1 MSPYTLHLLNL
12 VAVYAIAVIGLHIIV
27 GLCGQFSL
35 AQGAFFGIGAYGLAL
50 LETRAHWPAAVA
62 VLGGGVLA
70 AGIGALVGIP
80 ILRLRGHYLAMA
92 TIGFG
97 EILYLTLLNW
107 TALTNGPDGVRIA
120 RPFLAGA
127 GSLVYDRAFFA
138 LAATLVAAT
147 ALAARLLGRSSFGRE
162 LRAVRDNELA
172 AATSGIAVTHVKVAA
187 FAAAA
192 FFAGLAGGL
201 YGLLE
206 TYVSPDTFTFDF
218 SIVLLTMLLIG
229 GRYSV
234 GGAVAGAVLLGF
246 LPEWLRFLKDY
257 YMLLFGALVVVSVT
271 WMPSGI
277 AGLIGKSKIKS
288 QKSEIKNEGGEEA
301 A

>member
-1 MSPYTLHLLNL
+1 MGSYTLHLVNL

-50 LETRAHWPAAVA
+50 LESRGHWPAVAAALGGAFLSAAVA
-62 VLGGGVLA
+62 AVVGV
-70 AGIGALVGIP
+70 P

-107 TALTNGPDGVRIA
+107 TTLTNGPDGLRIA

-127 GSLVYDRAFFA
+127 GSPAYDRAFFIVV
-138 LAATLVAAT
+138 ATVVAACAMAT
-147 ALAARLLGRSSFGRE
+147 VILGRSAFGRE

-172 AATSGIAVTHVKVAA
+172 AATCGIAVPRVKTAA

-192 FFAGLAGGL
+192 FFAGLAGAL

-218 SIVLLTMLLIG
+218 SIVLLTMLLVG

-234 GGAVAGAVLLGF
+234 AGAVIGAVLLGF

-271 WMPSGI
+271 WMPAGI
-277 AGLIGKSKIKS
+277 VGTFDARRRRG
-288 QKSEIKNEGGEEA
+288 A

>member
-12 VAVYAIAVIGLHIIV
+12 VAVYAIAVVGLYLIV
-27 GLCGQFSL
+27 GLGGQFSL
-35 AQGAFFGIGAYGLAL
+35 AQGAFFGIGAYGTAL
-50 LETRAHWPAAVA
+50 LEARWHWHAIPAA
-62 VLGGGVLA
+62 LGGALIA
-70 AGIGALVGIP
+70 ALIGMLVGIP
-80 ILRLRGHYLAMA
+80 ILRLRGHYAAMA

-107 TALTNGPDGVRIA
+107 AAVTGGPDGLRIA

-127 GSLVYDRAFFA
+127 GALAYDRVFLVLAAA
-138 LAATLVAAT
+138 LAALT
-147 ALAARLLGRSSFGRE
+147 ALAAVQIRHSHFGRQ
-162 LRAVRDNELA
+162 LMAVRDNELA

-192 FFAGLAGGL
+192 FFGGLAGSL

-218 SIVLLTMLLIG
+218 SITLLTMLLVG

-234 GGAVAGAVLLGF
+234 AGAVAGAVLLGF

-257 YMLLFGALVVVSVT
+257 YMLLFGAMVVASVT
-271 WMPSGI
+271 FMPAGI
-277 AGLIGKSKIKS
+277 TGLF
-288 QKSEIKNEGGEEA
+288 QKKRP
-301 A
+301 

>member
-1 MSPYTLHLLNL
+1 LAKRRAIGDESEKMISSYTLHLLDL

-50 LETRAHWPAAVA
+50 LQTRLHWPALTAA
-62 VLGGGVLA
+62 IGGALLA
-70 AGIGALVGIP
+70 AIIGALVGIP

-107 TALTNGPDGVRIA
+107 TSLTGGPDGLRIT
-120 RPFLAGA
+120 RPFLASA
-127 GSLVYDRAFFA
+127 GSLAYDRAFFA
-138 LAATLVAAT
+138 LAATLVAA
-147 ALAARLLGRSSFGRE
+147 AAFAAAKLGRSAFGRQ

-172 AATSGIAVTHVKVAA
+172 ASTSGIAVTHVKVAA

-234 GGAVAGAVLLGF
+234 TGAIAGAVLLGF

-271 WMPSGI
+271 WMPAGI
-277 AGLIGKSKIKS
+277 AGLWQRRKI
-288 QKSEIKNEGGEEA
+288 A
-301 A
+301 

>member
-1 MSPYTLHLLNL
+1 MSSYTLHLLNL
-12 VAVYAIAVIGLHIIV
+12 VAVYAIAVIGLHLIV

-35 AQGAFFGIGAYGLAL
+35 AQGAFFGLGAYGMAL
-50 LETRAHWPAAVA
+50 LQTRLHWPALPAA
-62 VLGGGVLA
+62 LGGALLA
-70 AGIGALVGIP
+70 ALIGMLVGIP

-107 TALTNGPDGVRIA
+107 TALTSGPDGVRIP
-120 RPFLAGA
+120 RPFLADAGA
-127 GSLVYDRAFFA
+127 LVYDRAFFGLA
-138 LAATLVAAT
+138 VTLAAAAAFVAS
-147 ALAARLLGRSSFGRE
+147 RIRRSSFGRQ
-162 LRAVRDNELA
+162 LMAVRDNELA
-172 AATSGIAVTHVKVAA
+172 AATSGIAVTHVKIAA

-192 FFAGLAGGL
+192 FFGGLAGTL

-218 SIVLLTMLLIG
+218 SITLLTMLLVG

-257 YMLLFGALVVVSVT
+257 YMLLFGAMVIASVT
-271 WMPSGI
+271 LMPNGI
-277 AGLIGKSKIKS
+277 AGLFTSGTGKWRPRP
-288 QKSEIKNEGGEEA
+288 
-301 A
+301 

>member
-1 MSPYTLHLLNL
+1 VSSYTLHLLNL
-12 VAVYAIAVIGLHIIV
+12 VAVYAIAVIGLHVIV

-50 LETRAHWPAAVA
+50 LEARWHWPAMAAGV
-62 VLGGGVLA
+62 GGALLA
-70 AGIGALVGIP
+70 AAIGALVGVP

-107 TALTNGPDGVRIA
+107 TTLTNGPDGLRIP

-127 GSLVYDRAFFA
+127 GALVYDRAFFA
-138 LAATLVAAT
+138 LAATVVAAT
-147 ALAARLLGRSSFGRE
+147 AVAALLLGRSALGRQ

-192 FFAGLAGGL
+192 FLAGLAGSL

-218 SIVLLTMLLIG
+218 SIVLLTMLLVG

-234 GGAVAGAVLLGF
+234 GGAVAGAVVLGF

-277 AGLIGKSKIKS
+277 AGLWSRSLGRWRATESKIKE
-288 QKSEIKNEGGEEA
+288 QK
-301 A
+301 

>member
-1 MSPYTLHLLNL
+1 MLSPYTLHLLNL
-12 VAVYAIAVIGLHIIV
+12 VAVYAIAVIGLHVIV

-50 LETRAHWPAAVA
+50 LEARLHLPAYLAAV
-62 VLGGGVLA
+62 GGALLA
-70 AGIGALVGIP
+70 AGVGALVGVP

-107 TALTNGPDGVRIA
+107 TSLTNGPDGVRIA

-127 GSLVYDRAFFA
+127 GALVYDRAFLA
-138 LAATLVAAT
+138 LVATLAVAT
-147 ALAARLLGRSSFGRE
+147 AVVVARLGRSPFGRQ

-172 AATSGIAVTHVKVAA
+172 AATSGIAVTHVKIAA
-187 FAAAA
+187 FAIAA
-192 FFAGLAGGL
+192 FFAGLAGAL

-218 SIVLLTMLLIG
+218 SIVLLTMLLVG

-234 GGAVAGAVLLGF
+234 GGALAGAVLLGF

-257 YMLLFGALVVVSVT
+257 YMLLFGALVVASVT
-271 WMPSGI
+271 WMPAGI
-277 AGLIGKSKIKS
+277 AGLYSRLGSKLAQQIRPK
-288 QKSEIKNEGGEEA
+288 ETA
-301 A
+301 